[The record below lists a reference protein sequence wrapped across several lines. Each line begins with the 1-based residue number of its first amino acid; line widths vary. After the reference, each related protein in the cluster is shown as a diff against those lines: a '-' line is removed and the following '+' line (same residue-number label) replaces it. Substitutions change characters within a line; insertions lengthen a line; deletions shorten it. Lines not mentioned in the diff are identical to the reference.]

1 MRFGRSVGFP
11 LLCLLACA
19 PLWAA
24 PKEVPA
30 VSTKLEC
37 SLSVP
42 PRLRVGEPLMLRF
55 RLTNRSAQPVY
66 VLNWLTP
73 LEGLLGD
80 FLKVTRGE
88 TAIPYQGPKVKRGD
102 PEAEEYVTL
111 APGGTAEAELEV
123 TLAYEL
129 TLPGRYRI
137 AFSREGLMDVT
148 TNPSDVPRPLA
159 KHRAFPL
166 RCPAVETELA
176 AP

>member
-1 MRFGRSVGFP
+1 MRLGRSGWFP

-19 PLWAA
+19 PLGAA

-42 PRLRVGEPLMLRF
+42 PRARVGEPLMLRF

-80 FLKVTRGE
+80 ILKVTRGE
-88 TAIPYQGPKVKRGD
+88 TAIAYQGPKVKRGD
-102 PEAEEYVTL
+102 PEADEYVTL
-111 APGGTAEAELEV
+111 APGDSAEAEIDV

-129 TLPGRYRI
+129 TQPGRHRI

-148 TNPSDVPRPLA
+148 TSRAEVPRPLA

-166 RCPAVETELA
+166 QCAAVETELA